1 MVVVGHQRS
10 RRPGLQR
17 CNRDHGWHKSMLKRK
32 LIWCLNCC
40 FFRSTSRR
48 SCSWKRSWWSWWG
61 RIYVQVGLHLTSF
74 KSSLHLLVHLV
85 QLAVVGEIKHL
96 SVGVLVK
103 HPLHHLLQLLY
114 GEVDALQVHH
124 LQLAH
129 SLGQVVRVGE
139 GQHGVGGAIVAA
151 NVELS
156 QV

>member
-1 MVVVGHQRS
+1 M
-10 RRPGLQR
+10 
-17 CNRDHGWHKSMLKRK
+17 
-32 LIWCLNCC
+32 
-40 FFRSTSRR
+40 
-48 SCSWKRSWWSWWG
+48 
-61 RIYVQVGLHLTSF
+61 QVGLHIASF
-74 KSSLHLLVHLV
+74 KSSLQLLVHLV

-96 SVGVLVK
+96 RVGVLVK

-139 GQHGVGGAIVAA
+139 GQHGVSCAIVAA

-156 QV
+156 QVGPRLKKSDHYVVELGPEKPGMFCILQQEKLLLSFLSV

>member
-1 MVVVGHQRS
+1 M
-10 RRPGLQR
+10 
-17 CNRDHGWHKSMLKRK
+17 
-32 LIWCLNCC
+32 
-40 FFRSTSRR
+40 
-48 SCSWKRSWWSWWG
+48 
-61 RIYVQVGLHLTSF
+61 QVGLHLTSF